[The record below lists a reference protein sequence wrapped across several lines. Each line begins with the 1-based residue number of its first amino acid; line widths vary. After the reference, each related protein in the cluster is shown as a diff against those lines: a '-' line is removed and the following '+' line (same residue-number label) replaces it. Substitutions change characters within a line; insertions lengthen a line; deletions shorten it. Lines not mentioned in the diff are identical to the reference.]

1 MRLFSVFAA
10 VLMLP
15 SAALAADPP
24 RDLVEALR
32 GRLVRA
38 DAGRLTPAAPP
49 TGTRLIAFYF
59 GASWCGPC
67 RAFQP
72 ELGRAYRDLRSVGKE
87 VEIVFVSDD
96 ADCRR
101 MADYILSMRMAW
113 PALGCRDRA
122 RLAWLQRARGAALP
136 GLLVYNAKGRLLV
149 TSWSPTGRSR
159 PGAALKRL
167 MTLAVDSHPSAR

>member
-1 MRLFSVFAA
+1 MRLFSALAALLLLPGAA
-10 VLMLP
+10 V
-15 SAALAADPP
+15 AADPP
-24 RDLVEALR
+24 RDIAETLR

-38 DAGRLTPAAPP
+38 EAGRLAPAPP
-49 TGTRLIAFYF
+49 PREARLIAFYF

-72 ELGRAYRDLRSVGKE
+72 ELGRAYRDLRASGAP
-87 VEIVFVSDD
+87 VEIIFVSDD

-122 RLAWLQRARGAALP
+122 RFGWLHRARGAALP
-136 GLLVYNAKGRLLV
+136 GLLVYGANGRLLA
-149 TSWSPTGRSR
+149 TSWSPSGRSR
-159 PGAALKRL
+159 PGVALARL
-167 MTLAVDSHPSAR
+167 QALANSPLR